1 RGGAPVDL
9 GRLRPPGARMRGEHD
24 VPARPGGIDHG
35 AVGHGRMRPSC
46 LTDPDEQCPALA
58 RAEEYSNLVS
68 DSPTTSAFSVDLRGS
83 ARSYAFGR
91 GSMRLLRYGPKGAEK
106 PGLLDA
112 EGRIRDLSDR
122 IGDITP
128 DVLAPERLRE
138 LASLDPASLPRV
150 EGNPPIGCPLA
161 VVPNL
166 VCIGLNYADHARE
179 TNSPIPEEPI
189 VFMKHTGSIIGPDD
203 QVRLPRG
210 ATQGDWEVEL
220 GVVIGTRASYVEEAD
235 AFDYVAGYCIVND
248 VSERHYQ
255 RHGGGG
261 QWIKGKS
268 PETFAPIG
276 PWLVTKDEIPDPQNL
291 ALWCEVDDRRFQD
304 GSTRTMI

>member
-1 RGGAPVDL
+1 LANNQRFFCVLEG
-9 GRLRPPGARMRGEHD
+9 
-24 VPARPGGIDHG
+24 
-35 AVGHGRMRPSC
+35 
-46 LTDPDEQCPALA
+46 ALA
-58 RAEEYSNLVS
+58 QRTGEE
-68 DSPTTSAFSVDLRGS
+68 
-83 ARSYAFGR
+83 
-91 GSMRLLRYGPKGAEK
+91 SMRLLRFGPKGAEK

-112 EGRIRDLSDR
+112 EGRIRDLSGQTR
-122 IGDITP
+122 DITP
-128 DVLAPERLRE
+128 DVLAPESLSRLAG
-138 LASLDPASLPRV
+138 LDASSLPQV
-150 EGNPPIGCPLA
+150 DGNPRLGCPLA
-161 VVPNL
+161 SVPNL

-210 ATQGDWEVEL
+210 STKGDWEVEL

-235 AFDYVAGYCIVND
+235 AMEHVAGYCIVND

-276 PWLVTKDEIPDPQNL
+276 PWLVTRDEIPDPQNL
-291 ALWCEVDDRRFQD
+291 ALWCEVDGRRFQD
-304 GSTRTMI
+304 GSTRTMIFGVAHLVSHLSRYMTLLPGDVISTGTPPGVGMGVKPEPVFLKPGNVMRLGIDGLGEQRQEVVAGE

>member
-1 RGGAPVDL
+1 
-9 GRLRPPGARMRGEHD
+9 
-24 VPARPGGIDHG
+24 
-35 AVGHGRMRPSC
+35 
-46 LTDPDEQCPALA
+46 
-58 RAEEYSNLVS
+58 
-68 DSPTTSAFSVDLRGS
+68 
-83 ARSYAFGR
+83 
-91 GSMRLLRYGPKGAEK
+91 MRLLRFGPKGAEK

-112 EGRIRDLSDR
+112 EGRIRDLSDQ
-122 IGDITP
+122 ITDITP
-128 DVLAPERLRE
+128 EVLAPDRLRR
-138 LASLDPASLPRV
+138 LAELDPSRLPRAQGSQRV
-150 EGNPPIGCPLA
+150 GCPLA
-161 VVPNL
+161 LVPNL

-210 ATQGDWEVEL
+210 ATKGDWEVEL
-220 GVVIGTRASYVEEAD
+220 GVVIGTRAAYVAEAD
-235 AFDYVAGYCIVND
+235 AMDHVAGYCIVND
-248 VSERHYQ
+248 VSERDYQ

-291 ALWCEVDDRRFQD
+291 SLWCEVDGRRFQD
-304 GSTRTMI
+304 GSTRTMIFGVAHLVSHLSRYMTLLPGDVISTGTPPGVGMGVKPEPVFLKPGNVMRLGIEGLGEQRQEVVAG

>member
-1 RGGAPVDL
+1 
-9 GRLRPPGARMRGEHD
+9 
-24 VPARPGGIDHG
+24 
-35 AVGHGRMRPSC
+35 
-46 LTDPDEQCPALA
+46 
-58 RAEEYSNLVS
+58 
-68 DSPTTSAFSVDLRGS
+68 
-83 ARSYAFGR
+83 
-91 GSMRLLRYGPKGAEK
+91 MRLLRYGPKGAEK

-150 EGNPPIGCPLA
+150 EGNPRIGCPLA

-235 AFDYVAGYCIVND
+235 AFDHVAGYCIVND

-304 GSTRTMI
+304 GSTRTMIFGVAHLVSHLSRYMTLLPGDVISTGTPPGVGMGVKPEPVFLKPGNVMRLGIDGLGEQRQEVVSGD

>member
-1 RGGAPVDL
+1 
-9 GRLRPPGARMRGEHD
+9 
-24 VPARPGGIDHG
+24 
-35 AVGHGRMRPSC
+35 
-46 LTDPDEQCPALA
+46 
-58 RAEEYSNLVS
+58 
-68 DSPTTSAFSVDLRGS
+68 
-83 ARSYAFGR
+83 
-91 GSMRLLRYGPKGAEK
+91 MRLLRFGPKGAEK

-112 EGRIRDLSDR
+112 EGRIRDLSDQ
-122 IGDITP
+122 ITDITP
-128 DVLAPERLRE
+128 EVLAPDRLRR
-138 LASLDPASLPRV
+138 LAELDPSRLPRA
-150 EGNPPIGCPLA
+150 EGTQRLGCPLA
-161 VVPNL
+161 LVPNL

-210 ATQGDWEVEL
+210 ATKGDWEVEL
-220 GVVIGTRASYVEEAD
+220 GVVIGTRAAYVEEAD
-235 AFDYVAGYCIVND
+235 AMDHVAGYCIVND
-248 VSERHYQ
+248 VSERDYQ

-291 ALWCEVDDRRFQD
+291 SLWCEVDGRRFQD
-304 GSTRTMI
+304 GSTRTMIFGVAHLVSHLSRYMTLLPGDVISTGTPPGVGMGVKPTPVFLKPGNVMRLGIEGLGEQRQEVVAG